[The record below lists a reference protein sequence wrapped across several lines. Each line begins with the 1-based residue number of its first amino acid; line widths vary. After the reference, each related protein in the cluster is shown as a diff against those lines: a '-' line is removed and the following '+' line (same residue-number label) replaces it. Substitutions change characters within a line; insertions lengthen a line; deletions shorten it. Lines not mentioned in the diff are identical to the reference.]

1 MERIDIKRPF
11 VKSALVASAL
21 LFVVTPS
28 FVPAAAD
35 AAPPCTKIGE
45 QMANLD
51 DRRTTDEVERR
62 IASDETL
69 APLAERIRV
78 TTTEGVVTL
87 RGAVTS
93 DEDRLVLA
101 SVAEGTPGVRR
112 VEDRLE
118 LR

>member
-1 MERIDIKRPF
+1 MERFEHKRPF
-11 VKSALVASAL
+11 VKSALIAAA
-21 LFVVTPS
+21 LFVVPS
-28 FVPAAAD
+28 FVAD
-35 AAPPCTKIGE
+35 AAPLCTKIGA
-45 QMANLD
+45 QMEMSD

-87 RGAVTS
+87 RGVIAS

-112 VEDRLE
+112 VEDRLQ

>member
-1 MERIDIKRPF
+1 
-11 VKSALVASAL
+11 VKHALVGAL
-21 LFVVTPS
+21 LVVAPWFVV
-28 FVPAAAD
+28 VAD
-35 AAPPCTKIGE
+35 AAPPCAMIGARME
-45 QMANLD
+45 IAD

-87 RGAVTS
+87 RGVVTS

-112 VEDRLE
+112 VEDRLQ

>member
-1 MERIDIKRPF
+1 MERIELKRSF
-11 VKSALVASAL
+11 VKSALVAST
-21 LFVVTPS
+21 LFV
-28 FVPAAAD
+28 FVPVAH
-35 AAPPCTKIGE
+35 AAPPCTMIGA
-45 QMANLD
+45 QMEISD

-87 RGAVTS
+87 QGVITS

-112 VEDRLE
+112 VEDRLQ